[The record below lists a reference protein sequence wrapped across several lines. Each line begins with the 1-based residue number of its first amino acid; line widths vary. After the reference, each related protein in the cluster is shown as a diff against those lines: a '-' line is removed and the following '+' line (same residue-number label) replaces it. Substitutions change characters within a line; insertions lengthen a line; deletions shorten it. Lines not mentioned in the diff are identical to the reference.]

1 MSLDT
6 VLKIGN
12 ALRNAP
18 DSLKYFKYVSPCP
31 TDKDGNYPF
40 CISIPVL
47 EDFSFDWNEIK
58 ETPENK
64 RNKLYYLRF
73 KTSDSD
79 GLMKYI
85 FGDIYY
91 QTTSTIKKN
100 GSIEKAESGGYRL
113 ENPGAKP
120 PYDKSSFE
128 RGNEDFNEIIQGIEI
143 KENSILQKFRSSL
156 LKDLDI
162 LETILGKISATEY
175 FLKNPTTLDFHTFIK
190 NEKVIKDYTLK
201 QLIEKT
207 SKTTLKKLNIDLDKG
222 DLSEENE
229 NQLLEYDNGEIF
241 IHFDFANNENWYDYK
256 DAIKAI
262 NNKILSDFVDESAN
276 GWVLKK
282 TLYKTLCSGDKKNDI
297 QFPGFELNAKYKSK
311 AFNDESIEDLFYA
324 IDFSKKGML
333 ISGTDIKIIVLPHG
347 ENLSSD
353 DYTEFQ
359 QKRNEEKVIK
369 SNSKNPEEIGEPLF
383 DIFEETNEDNITS
396 FDVIFSKK
404 GGTTSPD
411 VDLIEISGLEKSKIR
426 NTKQRIAEVARS
438 IYQKRKIYFRNTSK
452 DFFGFSLSNSFKN
465 ILGSF
470 QSDNKGKVSIKA
482 NPKYQSHLLKIL
494 PLVYTDN
501 YYSDAQLL
509 PSFIQNVE
517 YTIRAGDDKFNFLKF
532 DLEFLISIQNNQNNK
547 YMDII
552 NSESYQIGSLLGNLA
567 KNFAGDK
574 SPIKSFEKNYV
585 GNLSRRISSLPDFI
599 KLKNDIEQ
607 KLIMHEKTKFTYQT
621 SFDLAQK
628 VKEFKGVYNKEQCAF
643 GFFESYFK
651 PISKKETANVEN

>member
-6 VLKIGN
+6 ILKIGN

-31 TDKDGNYPF
+31 TNKDGNYPF
-40 CISIPVL
+40 CISIPVS
-47 EDFSFDWNEIK
+47 EEFSFDWNGIK

-100 GSIEKAESGGYRL
+100 GSIEKAEAGGYRL
-113 ENPGAKP
+113 ENLGAKP

-128 RGNEDFNEIIQGIEI
+128 RGNEDFIEIIKGTEI
-143 KENSILQKFRSSL
+143 KENLVLQKFRSSL
-156 LKDLDI
+156 LKDLHI
-162 LETILGKISATEY
+162 LETILGNISATEY
-175 FLKNPTTLDFHTFIK
+175 FFKNPSGIDFLSLIK
-190 NEKVIKDYTLK
+190 NEKLVRDYTIK

-207 SKTTLKKLNIDLDKG
+207 SKTTLKKLNIDLDKR
-222 DLSEENE
+222 DLNEENE

-241 IHFDFANNENWYDYK
+241 IHFDFANNENWYGYK

-262 NNKILSDFVDESAN
+262 NNKVLSDFVEESED

-282 TLYKTLCSGDKKNDI
+282 SIYKTLCSGNKKNDI
-297 QFPGFELNAKYKSK
+297 QFPGFNMNSKYKSK
-311 AFNDESIEDLFYA
+311 AFTEESVEDLFYA
-324 IDFSKKGML
+324 IDFSEKGL
-333 ISGTDIKIIVLPHG
+333 AIAGTDILIITLPLG
-347 ENLSSD
+347 ENLTAK
-353 DYTEFQ
+353 DYYEFQ
-359 QKRNEEKVIK
+359 QKNDEEKVK
-369 SNSKNPEEIGEPLF
+369 MENEVQQDKNIEPLF
-383 DIFEETNEDNITS
+383 DIFENGNEDIITS
-396 FDVIFSKK
+396 FDVIFAKPKSKQP
-404 GGTTSPD
+404 G
-411 VDLIEISGLEKSKIR
+411 VNYIEISGLEKSKIR
-426 NTKQRIAEVARS
+426 NTKNRIAEIARN
-438 IYQKRKIYFRNTSK
+438 IYQKRKTYFRNTSK
-452 DFFGFSLSNSFKN
+452 DFFGFRLSNSFKN

-470 QSDNKGKVSIKA
+470 QSDNKGKISIKA

-494 PLVYTDN
+494 PLIYTDN

-509 PSFIQNVE
+509 PSFVQNVE
-517 YTIRAGDDKFNFLKF
+517 YTIRAGDSKFNFLKF
-532 DLEFLISIQNNQNNK
+532 DLEFLISIQNNQKNK
-547 YMDII
+547 YMDITT
-552 NSESYQIGSLLGNLA
+552 SDSYQIGSLLGKLA

-585 GNLSRRISSLPDFI
+585 GNLSRRISSIDDFI

-651 PISKKETANVEN
+651 PIPKKETTNLEN